1 MRVLQ
6 PVTLACLSACACQ
19 AFVSTSSFAATALRK
34 APMRASVRHNN
45 ALHMVAT
52 ESKAAQTSQMEELR
66 FLTAEVTFF
75 QT

>member
-1 MRVLQ
+1 
-6 PVTLACLSACACQ
+6 
-19 AFVSTSSFAATALRK
+19 
-34 APMRASVRHNN
+34 
-45 ALHMVAT
+45 MVAT